1 MHVLHLITSTRSF
14 FEQQISVLEARGVE
28 CTVIG
33 VPGEYAA
40 DSPRTP
46 VDYLRFYPTVLSH
59 VRSGDYDLIHGH
71 YGLVAP
77 FALAQPT
84 RPVVMSLWGTDLMSD
99 MGWLET
105 VSRYGARFAD
115 AAIVP
120 SPAMSR
126 ELDVDHVEIPFG
138 VDTEQF
144 RPVPR
149 GEARERVG
157 WDPDERIALFPYDP
171 DRDEKDYPRAERVV
185 ERADANLELRTVDG
199 VPYEEM
205 PYYMNASDVLLVTS
219 KREAG
224 PMVVKEAAA
233 CNVPTVSTD
242 VGFVREAIG
251 DVDNCIVSDS
261 DAELAAGLESVL
273 DGDRRSNGRE
283 AIDGL
288 SLEAMGD
295 RLLECYRDVLER
307 RGRETAELTVDRTE
321 EGEEVSHGV

>member
-1 MHVLHLITSTRSF
+1 MHVLHLITTTRSF
-14 FEQQISVLEARGVE
+14 FEQQISVLEDRGVD

-33 VPGEYAA
+33 VPGEYTA

-46 VDYLRFYPTVLSH
+46 TDYLRFYPQVLSH
-59 VRSGDYDLIHGH
+59 VRTGDYDLVHGH

-105 VSRYGARFAD
+105 ISRYGARFAD

-126 ELDVDHVEIPFG
+126 ELDVDHLEIPFG
-138 VDTEQF
+138 IDTDLF
-144 RPVPR
+144 RPIPR
-149 GEARERVG
+149 RDARERVG
-157 WDPDERIALFPYDP
+157 WDADERIALFPYDP
-171 DRDEKDYPRAERVV
+171 DRDEKDYPRAERIADL
-185 ERADANLELRTVDG
+185 ADAELDVRTIEG

-205 PYYMNASDVLLVTS
+205 PYYMNASDLLLVTS

-224 PMVVKEAAA
+224 PMAVKEAAA
-233 CNVPTVSTD
+233 CNVPVVSTD
-242 VGFVREAIG
+242 VGFVRETVG
-251 DVDNCIVSDS
+251 EVDNCVVSD
-261 DAELAAGLESVL
+261 DDRELAAGLESVL
-273 DGDRRSNGRE
+273 AGSRRSNGRE

-288 SLEAMGD
+288 SLESMGD
-295 RLLECYRDVLER
+295 RLIECYRTVLEQ
-307 RGRETAELTVDRTE
+307 RGRDTTELSPEQTE
-321 EGEEVSHGV
+321 EREGTYHGI

>member
-14 FEQQISVLEARGVE
+14 FEQQISVLEERGVE

-33 VPGEYAA
+33 VPGEYTA

-46 VDYLRFYPTVLSH
+46 VDYLRFYPKVLSH
-59 VRSGDYDLIHGH
+59 VWSGEYDLIHGH

-99 MGWLET
+99 MRWLESI
-105 VSRYGARFAD
+105 SRYGARFAD
-115 AAIVP
+115 ATIVP

-126 ELDVDHVEIPFG
+126 ELDTDHVEIPFG

-149 GEARERVG
+149 ADARERVG

-171 DRDEKDYPRAERVV
+171 NRDEKDYPRAERIV
-185 ERADANLELRTVDG
+185 ERADADIELRTIDG

-205 PYYMNASDVLLVTS
+205 PYYMNASDALLVTS

-224 PMVVKEAAA
+224 PMVIKEAAA
-233 CNVPTVSTD
+233 CNVPVVSTD
-242 VGFVREAIG
+242 VGFVRDTIG
-251 DVDNCIVSDS
+251 EVDNCIVSDD
-261 DAELAAGLESVL
+261 DADLAAGLETVL

-283 AIDGL
+283 VVDGL
-288 SLEAMGD
+288 SLDAMGD
-295 RLLECYRDVLER
+295 RLLECYRDVLGR
-307 RGRETAELTVDRTE
+307 RSRPTGRPRDLEVTE
-321 EGEEVSHGV
+321 NA